1 MTMIEVKPHRD
12 GWKVFESP
20 GVEPAFLTKDQALNY
35 AQNRISF
42 RSGEVRILDPTGDL
56 RDHAAEST
64 ARESY
69 ISAVTMAGLT
79 FVFPSHLGSA
89 AKEKPTL
96 TSFLT
101 SPFLLRPT

>member
-35 AQNRISF
+35 AENRISL
-42 RSGEVRILDPTGDL
+42 RSGEIRILNPTGDL

-64 ARESY
+64 AAR
-69 ISAVTMAGLT
+69 V
-79 FVFPSHLGSA
+79 
-89 AKEKPTL
+89 
-96 TSFLT
+96 T
-101 SPFLLRPT
+101 SPRSPWQV

>member
-35 AQNRISF
+35 AENRISL
-42 RSGEVRILDPTGDL
+42 RSGQIRILNPTGDL

-96 TSFLT
+96 TSFLI